1 MSIIFVYIIII
12 IMTCI
17 FLKQV
22 NCAFIV
28 EYYNIREMELSNEG
42 RSETEEEGRE

>member
-1 MSIIFVYIIII
+1 MSIIFVYIII

-28 EYYNIREMELSNEG
+28 VYYNIREMELSNEG
-42 RSETEEEGRE
+42 GSETEEEGRE